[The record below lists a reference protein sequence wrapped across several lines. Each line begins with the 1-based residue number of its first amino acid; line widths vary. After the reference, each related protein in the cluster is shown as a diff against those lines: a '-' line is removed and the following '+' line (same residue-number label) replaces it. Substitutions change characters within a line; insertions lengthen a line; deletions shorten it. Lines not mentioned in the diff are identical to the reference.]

1 MTVDTRVTLG
11 HSCPLQ
17 VTTAPFC
24 RRSGICFREWVSW
37 LRTTGSAEAAPET
50 F

>member
-1 MTVDTRVTLG
+1 MTLG
-11 HSCPLQ
+11 HPCPLQ
-17 VTTAPFC
+17 VTMVPFC

-37 LRTTGSAEAAPET
+37 LHTTISAEAAPEM